1 MTKEDIE
8 KAAKA
13 EVENIVFYNICS
25 EEIDN
30 EESNYEAGHRDGV
43 CDFGE
48 ELFIAGANWRINS
61 VWYDA
66 KEEPKYDEY
75 FLYENVVHAYH
86 VDGIYPSED
95 EPFVWDDYV
104 KDWGLIRWAY
114 IKDLIP
120 TED

>member
-1 MTKEDIE
+1 MDE
-8 KAAKA
+8 
-13 EVENIVFYNICS
+13 ENIK
-25 EEIDN
+25 
-30 EESNYEAGHRDGV
+30 ESAINYDSRLVAYKA
-43 CDFGE
+43 
-48 ELFIAGANWRINS
+48 FIKGAEWRINS
-61 VWYDA
+61 VWHDA

-120 TED
+120 TDN

>member
-1 MTKEDIE
+1 MKR
-8 KAAKA
+8 
-13 EVENIVFYNICS
+13 
-25 EEIDN
+25 EEIGFKAIETAKKACD
-30 EESNYEAGHRDGV
+30 SIDGMYEYANGFV
-43 CDFGE
+43 
-48 ELFIAGANWRINS
+48 IGAEWRINS
-61 VWYDA
+61 VWHDA

-104 KDWGLIRWAY
+104 KDWRLTRWAY

-120 TED
+120 NKEEWL

>member
-1 MTKEDIE
+1 MKKEDIE
-8 KAAKA
+8 KAAERSTEKY
-13 EVENIVFYNICS
+13 VENGDLRGFRGSYRL
-25 EEIDN
+25 
-30 EESNYEAGHRDGV
+30 G
-43 CDFGE
+43 
-48 ELFIAGANWRINS
+48 FIAGANWRINS
-61 VWYDA
+61 VWHDA

-114 IKDLIP
+114 VEDLLSNM
-120 TED
+120 EE

>member
-1 MTKEDIE
+1 MDK
-8 KAAKA
+8 
-13 EVENIVFYNICS
+13 ENIKEPAI
-25 EEIDN
+25 
-30 EESNYEAGHRDGV
+30 NYEPTRFVAYRA
-43 CDFGE
+43 FMP
-48 ELFIAGANWRINS
+48 GAEWRINS
-61 VWYDA
+61 VWHDA

-104 KDWGLIRWAY
+104 KDCGLIRWAY